1 VVLIS
6 LGNYGGRCR
15 DRTCDPSRVKGMY
28 TRQQLQYVS
37 LTIMPITRQSHNLS
51 AENRQPQNLLGLL
64 AGVQMLVDRRA
75 LTRAPRARLDQRG
88 GVQPGI
94 STHPGSPCVAK
105 DMEGHSLRNIGASGS
120 CRAFQARVEAFRTSS
135 DGTPSAYAFG
145 GGTNSTAQS
154 AVGPYRAVR

>member
-51 AENRQPQNLLGLL
+51 AENRRPQNLLGLL

-105 DMEGHSLRNIGASGS
+105 DMEGHSLRNIDASGS
-120 CRAFQARVEAFRTSS
+120 CRPFQARVEPSALRQTEHLLP
-135 DGTPSAYAFG
+135 TPSAAAP
-145 GGTNSTAQS
+145 TPPPSPP
-154 AVGPYRAVR
+154 VGPYRAVR